1 MVYGL
6 LQMDLMGKRSWV
18 SWTTHLSSSMQ
29 LPRTSGIEFNLLIH
43 TCTHSRDWNC
53 IGVVPFF

>member
-18 SWTTHLSSSMQ
+18 SWTTHSSSSMQ
-29 LPRTSGIEFNLLIH
+29 LPRTSGIEL
-43 TCTHSRDWNC
+43 C
-53 IGVVPFF
+53 